1 MKKPKEKKNNQ
12 SGFTL
17 VEMMVAVGLFTV
29 VMVLG
34 IGATLTVNN
43 VYRQNRAMRSAIDNL
58 SFIMEDIARN
68 ARLGFNYRCINN
80 PSDDLALTVI
90 ETPQN
95 GDNCI
100 GVAFEPFYDV
110 QIGQGN
116 NQLVFLL
123 DEDDKSIFR
132 SGESAQD
139 LNEYLVMNSIDVE
152 IDVSRSRFIVSG
164 TGNVGQPMMTII
176 LNGTAYSGSRSTT
189 FGLQTTVSQ
198 RLLNI
203 PI

>member
-80 PSDDLALTVI
+80 LNDLTSNFI
-90 ETPQN
+90 ETPQD

-100 GVAFEPFYDV
+100 GVAFEPFYNPI
-110 QIGQGN
+110 IGDGT

-123 DEDDKSIFR
+123 DEPYKSIFR
-132 SGESAQD
+132 SDQIAQD
-139 LNEYLVMNSIDVE
+139 IDEYLVMNSIDVE

-164 TGNVGQPMMTII
+164 TGSGRQPTITII
-176 LNGTAYSGSRSTT
+176 LNGTAYSGPRSTT